1 MSPKNSDLN
10 RDAIVDRALAI
21 ADAEGIG
28 AITVRRMAKE
38 FGVTPMALY
47 WHVPNKD
54 ELLGAMGDR
63 FFEGL
68 TLPPGDDWVERL
80 RGVTDAMVESLRR
93 HPASAHLALSRVLS
107 SDDGRDLAEATF
119 AMLRAAGFSAQE
131 TADVARTAVQTAS
144 MLVTQEA
151 GAELDVPAAE
161 REQTVAAKR
170 AAIAALPPERYPYI
184 QECMDCLTATDDTEA
199 YYRFGID
206 LFVGGVRELH
216 ESLAAQSTL

>member
-1 MSPKNSDLN
+1 
-10 RDAIVDRALAI
+10 
-21 ADAEGIG
+21 
-28 AITVRRMAKE
+28 
-38 FGVTPMALY
+38 
-47 WHVPNKD
+47 
-54 ELLGAMGDR
+54 
-63 FFEGL
+63 
-68 TLPPGDDWVERL
+68 
-80 RGVTDAMVESLRR
+80 
-93 HPASAHLALSRVLS
+93 VLS

-131 TADVARTAVQTAS
+131 TSDIARTAVQTAS

-161 REQTVAAKR
+161 RDQVIAAKR

-206 LFVGGVRELH
+206 LYVGGVRELH
-216 ESLAAQSTL
+216 ESLAAQSRA